1 MGHFFALLCP
11 PPPPFLET
19 QAIRIKKKNEKKLNI
34 SSPQSHEVWFL
45 RCRVRQTNFFVI
57 PGHFVLLP
65 TNKPENQNFEKME
78 KALHKC
84 TKTEDHMMY
93 G

>member
-11 PPPPFLET
+11 PPPFLET
-19 QAIRIKKKNEKKLNI
+19 QTIRIKKKTEKKLNI